1 VLVCFVYFIQIKKF
15 QFVPK
20 KNLIIFVIFF
30 IHNQQINFAVKFFY
44 FCNWSE
50 EGECVFLQCRVVIC
64 DGFGTLVVIIWL
76 WQSSGEKDEVC
87 YLTHLVGSKIL
98 TVIFFYHEN
107 KIKETF
113 SVMLI

>member
-1 VLVCFVYFIQIKKF
+1 
-15 QFVPK
+15 
-20 KNLIIFVIFF
+20 
-30 IHNQQINFAVKFFY
+30 
-44 FCNWSE
+44 
-50 EGECVFLQCRVVIC
+50 VIC